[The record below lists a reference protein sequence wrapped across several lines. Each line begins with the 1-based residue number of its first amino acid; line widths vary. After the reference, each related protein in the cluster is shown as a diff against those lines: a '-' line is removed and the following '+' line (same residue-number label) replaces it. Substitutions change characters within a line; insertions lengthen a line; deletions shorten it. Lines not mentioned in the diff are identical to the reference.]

1 LKGTKQIVT
10 PSGVAGVDF
19 ADEAA
24 TANALVPKLKA
35 EGADA
40 IVLLIHQGGK
50 TASFTTGNNC
60 EGFYG
65 DILPILPK
73 LDPAIT
79 TIVSGH
85 THWAYVC
92 SGSEQV

>member
-1 LKGTKQIVT
+1 MPQ
-10 PSGVAGVDF
+10 
-19 ADEAA
+19 
-24 TANALVPKLKA
+24 LKA

-50 TASFTTGNNC
+50 TPQFTTGNGC
-60 EGFYG
+60 DGLYG
-65 DILPILPK
+65 DIVPILPK

-79 TIVSGH
+79 TVVSGH

-92 SGSEQV
+92 RGTPASAPGAC